1 MTARRMRSKDW
12 EAKTAARLFVPP
24 LYPTSPPPPPPPPST
39 GGDGVPPPSGAPP
52 PPGVPPSTGGAD
64 PLLSVEPP
72 PVVTPPVTPERKV
85 QHVLPPA
92 LVLSVALMAGSLEQA
107 SESLTLT
114 KETMR
119 VPRTL
124 SSQAT
129 PADEE
134 RSHARVP
141 AAMPFQS
148 MFWKVEVAP
157 AKNCA
162 EVEGS
167 MVKVLDAETALEK
180 MTDCVASPVPIVFR
194 ISRLLKAQGLVRF
207 PATVCWVVP
216 ERYTLPELCV
226 NPTLLV

>member
-1 MTARRMRSKDW
+1 MRSK
-12 EAKTAARLFVPP
+12 ERAENTAARLLVPP
-24 LYPTSPPPPPPPPST
+24 LYPTSPPPPWT
-39 GGDGVPPPSGAPP
+39 GGGGDGGDSGASPPDGVPPP
-52 PPGVPPSTGGAD
+52 TGGAD
-64 PLLSVEPP
+64 PLLSIEPP
-72 PVVTPPVTPERKV
+72 PTAPPPVTPIGKF
-85 QHVLPPA
+85 QHALPPA
-92 LVLSVALMAGSLEQA
+92 LTLSVASISASFEQA
-107 SESLTLT
+107 FESRALTYEAT
-114 KETMR
+114 R
-119 VPRTL
+119 VPGTL
-124 SSQAT
+124 SPQVESAV
-129 PADEE
+129 EE
-134 RSHARVP
+134 RSQTRVP

-180 MTDCVASPVPIVFR
+180 MTDCVASPVPLVFR
-194 ISRLLKAQGLVRF
+194 ISRLLKAEGLVRF